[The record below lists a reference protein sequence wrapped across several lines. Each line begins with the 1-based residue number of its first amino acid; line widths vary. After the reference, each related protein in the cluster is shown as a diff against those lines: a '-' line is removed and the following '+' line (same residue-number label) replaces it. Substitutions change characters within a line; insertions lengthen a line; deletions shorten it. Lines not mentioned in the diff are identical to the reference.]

1 MTDNEKTQD
10 KEELSEY
17 GKFDSARSLLSAY
30 NALESEFTKRCQLV
44 KELQAELSSH
54 GGAQADGKT
63 TADTQISD
71 NSLDGGKSG
80 EYCACDD
87 PPDARGDK
95 GQALSDRD
103 RDVGDICALAA
114 EYAELLS
121 AVPQIMDACIE
132 RYKRKLIGFGNS
144 AAICTGAAVI
154 TPVHKPKTLD
164 DAKRLADK
172 LLDR

>member
-1 MTDNEKTQD
+1 MTDND
-10 KEELSEY
+10 KIRNDGELSEF
-17 GKFDSARSLLSAY
+17 GKFDSAQSLLSAY

-44 KELQAELSSH
+44 KELQAELSSRD
-54 GGAQADGKT
+54 GAQAEAATNVLDRAEERAVNGGDERLSEVRT
-63 TADTQISD
+63 
-71 NSLDGGKSG
+71 DGGQAVSDG
-80 EYCACDD
+80 TDD
-87 PPDARGDK
+87 
-95 GQALSDRD
+95 
-103 RDVGDICALAA
+103 VEEICARAI

-154 TPVHKPKTLD
+154 TPVHKPKTLE